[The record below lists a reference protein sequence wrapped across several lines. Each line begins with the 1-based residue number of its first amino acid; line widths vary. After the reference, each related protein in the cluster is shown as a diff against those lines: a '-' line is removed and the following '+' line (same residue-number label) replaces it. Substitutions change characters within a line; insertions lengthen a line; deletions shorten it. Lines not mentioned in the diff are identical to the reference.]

1 MKITFA
7 HFANITA
14 PLFRPFWLAQLIY
27 LVIIGILLFRFNG
40 DIVNMKAIDERDITG
55 QFSPLSTWILAVALL
70 IANATAAVISRRSK
84 RPLSL
89 IFATIN
95 ALMLVFLSYIW
106 YDAIGEYIRLTRI

>member
-1 MKITFA
+1 MKTTFT

-14 PLFRPFWLAQLIY
+14 PLFRPFWLAQVIY
-27 LVIIGILLFRFNG
+27 LVIVGILLFRFNG
-40 DIVNMKAIDERDITG
+40 DVVNMGLIDERDITG
-55 QFSPLSTWILAVALL
+55 QFSPLSVWFLAVLFLL
-70 IANATAAVISRRSK
+70 ANATAAVLSRRST

-95 ALMLVFLSYIW
+95 ALMIIFLSYIW